1 MFDRNDIRSKMEV
14 VTADGDHVGTVDA
27 VESRRLRL
35 TRADS
40 EDGLHHYLSLSEV
53 NRIEGGCAWL
63 NEGAEIPVG
72 VV

>member
-1 MFDRNDIRSKMEV
+1 MFHRSDIHTEMV
-14 VTADGDHVGTVDA
+14 VVSDDGDHIGMVDA

-40 EDGLHHYLSLSEV
+40 QDGLHHYLSLSEV

-72 VV
+72 VR

>member
-27 VESRRLRL
+27 MESRRLRL

-40 EDGLHHYLSLSEV
+40 QDGLNHYLSLAEV
-53 NRIEGGCAWL
+53 DRIEGGRVWL
-63 NEGAEIPVG
+63 KEGAEIPVG
-72 VV
+72 VR